1 MLARVLGVFLLSAA
15 SGLQTPAFD
24 TRRNVLAAAA
34 AAASPCLMPQRTAAA
49 PPSAAPALTPPGT
62 LWITGKSDPL
72 RLTSKEKPDG
82 TKRDGKYLGCLND
95 CIPRCQGPPGPSQ
108 KVTKKQSVP
117 ELSHAQLGSIDARAP
132 AAWVGIAI
140 CATLACRLIR
150 IPYPPSCLR
159 RSAQIASMSA
169 RTSFASRISSV
180 RTRFALTDN
189 VCV

>member
-95 CIPRCQGPPGPSQ
+95 CIPRCQGPPGP
-108 KVTKKQSVP
+108 TM
-117 ELSHAQLGSIDARAP
+117 AFLGLDWNSNGRHGPLGPLGAGF
-132 AAWVGIAI
+132 V
-140 CATLACRLIR
+140 
-150 IPYPPSCLR
+150 
-159 RSAQIASMSA
+159 
-169 RTSFASRISSV
+169 
-180 RTRFALTDN
+180 
-189 VCV
+189 